1 MTDDS
6 MEQAKQLIRAS
17 GDFESE
23 SSLRSA
29 SVALW
34 DDLQQVQEQG
44 GLFALDLDG
53 EIRYPRYAFLDDPRR
68 GIIPGFAATLR
79 QLRDKDAWQ
88 KAFWFESPNGYLSGQ
103 SQKSQLRLRSA
114 DVLRADRFE
123 SEGVQDG

>member
-1 MTDDS
+1 MHDDA

-17 GDFESE
+17 RDFVSE

-29 SVALW
+29 SSPLW

-44 GLFALDLDG
+44 GIFALDFDG

-68 GIIPGFAATLR
+68 GINPGFAAILL

-103 SQKSQLRLRSA
+103 SPKSQLRFRSA
-114 DVLRADRFE
+114 DVLRAARFE
-123 SEGVQDG
+123 SEGVQHG